1 LRKLFY
7 ALVLTAVLLPQS
19 CAAAGDEPVVSA
31 ASAVVM
37 DGRGELLYAR
47 DADEPHLI
55 ASTTKLMT
63 AFVTI
68 LRCDPD
74 ESVQIESADCAVEG
88 SSMYLVPGE
97 SYSVREL
104 LTGLLLASGNDAAMA
119 LARHVAGDVNSF
131 AAMMNR
137 CAAALGMTGSHFVNP
152 HGLNAEGHYAT
163 AHDLAALMQA
173 CMECPLFRELSA
185 LPSAVVKEQS
195 YQNHNKLL
203 TLCPGCVS
211 GKTGYTQLAG
221 RCLVSCAERDGRR
234 FVCVTLNDPNDWEDH
249 CRLYDWAFAQS
260 QAVDSITYKT
270 NL

>member
-1 LRKLFY
+1 MVLILKKLLI
-7 ALVLTAVLLPQS
+7 ALAVMAAILPRP
-19 CAAAGDEPVVSA
+19 CAAAEEEPAISAVSA
-31 ASAVVM
+31 VIM
-37 DGRGELLYAR
+37 DGRGEVLYAKN
-47 DADEPHLI
+47 ADTPSLI

-74 ESVQIESADCAVEG
+74 ESVRIENADCAVEG
-88 SSMYLVPGE
+88 SAMYLVPGE
-97 SYSVREL
+97 SYTVREL

-119 LARHVAGDVNSF
+119 LARHVAGDTEAF
-131 AAMMNR
+131 AALMNR
-137 CAAALGMTGSHFVNP
+137 SAAALGMSGSHFVNP

-163 AHDLAALMQA
+163 ARDLAALMHA
-173 CMECPLFRELSA
+173 CMDCPLFRELSA
-185 LPSAVVKEQS
+185 LPSATVKEQS

-203 TLCPGCVS
+203 TLCPGCVA

-249 CRLYDWAFAQS
+249 CKLYDWAF
-260 QAVDSITYKT
+260 TR
-270 NL
+270 L

>member
-1 LRKLFY
+1 MVLILRKLCFGF
-7 ALVLTAVLLPQS
+7 LLMAVLLPLPS
-19 CAAAGDEPVVSA
+19 AAAEGEPVISA
-31 ASAVVM
+31 VSAVVM

-63 AFVTI
+63 ALVTI

-88 SSMYLVPGE
+88 SAMYLVPGE
-97 SYSVREL
+97 SYTVREL
-104 LTGLLLASGNDAAMA
+104 LTGLLLASGNDAALA
-119 LARHVAGDVNSF
+119 LARHVGGDADAF

-137 CAAALGMTGSHFVNP
+137 CAAALGMSGSHFVNP

-163 AHDLAALMQA
+163 ARDLAVLMHA

-203 TLCPGCVS
+203 ARCPGCVA

-221 RCLVSCAERDGRR
+221 RCLVSCAQRDGRR
-234 FVCVTLNDPNDWEDH
+234 YVCVTLNDPNDWEDH
-249 CRLYDWAFAQS
+249 CQLYDWAFAQP
-260 QAVDSITYKT
+260 QQ
-270 NL
+270 